1 MRHSTSKF
9 TFAKNS
15 KRFIAEISEL
25 GYNVFGQIYPD
36 ACDRGIV
43 LVSEKTGAESKW
55 VEDRQLMAGDE
66 LGGWVLIPTAE
77 TLRKTPALRGYE
89 VHILN
94 D

>member
-1 MRHSTSKF
+1 MIYSTSKF
-9 TFAKNS
+9 TFAKDS
-15 KRFIAEISEL
+15 KRFIAEASEL
-25 GYNVFGQIYPD
+25 GPNMFEQIYPD

-43 LVSEKTGAESKW
+43 LVSERTGAESKW

-77 TLRKTPALRGYE
+77 TLRKVPALRGYE